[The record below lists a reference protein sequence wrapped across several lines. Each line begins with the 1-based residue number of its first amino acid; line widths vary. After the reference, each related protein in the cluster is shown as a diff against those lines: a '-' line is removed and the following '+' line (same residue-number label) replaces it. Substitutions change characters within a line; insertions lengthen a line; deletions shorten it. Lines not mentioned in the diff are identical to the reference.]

1 MTTTTAHPVPAVP
14 PVLQARGLTKHYG
27 HVVAMDDCDFDLR
40 PGEIL
45 AVIGDNGAGKSTLI
59 KSLTGA
65 VVPDAG
71 TLRLDGT
78 EVHFRGPLDA
88 RRAGIETVYQE
99 LGVAPALDI
108 SQNLYLGREQRRRGL
123 LGTVFRQLDK
133 PAMRR
138 GAARQMAD
146 LGIRVQSIRQ
156 KVETLSGG
164 QRQAVAVARVAAWAT
179 RVVIMD
185 EPTAALGVRETN
197 QVLDLVLRVRDSG
210 LPVVLISHNMPNV
223 FQVADRLHIHRLGR
237 RIALADPKTLS
248 MEDAV
253 AVMTGARP
261 PDSIESIN
269 SINSTESMDSIKS
282 TASMDSIDA
291 LGTAATAGEPDPAPR
306 TEGEQ

>member
-1 MTTTTAHPVPAVP
+1 MNDDNGAT
-14 PVLQARGLTKHYG
+14 VLKARGLTKHYG
-27 HVVAMDDCDFDLR
+27 HVVAMDDCSFDLR

-59 KSLTGA
+59 KALTGA
-65 VVPDAG
+65 IIPDSG
-71 TLRLDGT
+71 TLFLHDD
-78 EVHFRGPLDA
+78 EVTFHSPLDA

-108 SQNLYLGREQRRRGL
+108 SQNLYLGREQRCRGFR
-123 LGTVFRQLDK
+123 GTVLRQLDK
-133 PAMRR
+133 KAMRE
-138 GAARQMAD
+138 GSARQMAD
-146 LGIRVQSIRQ
+146 LGISIQSIRQ

-197 QVLDLVLRVRDSG
+197 QVLDLILRVRDNG

-223 FQVADRLHIHRLGR
+223 WQVADRVHIHRLGR
-237 RIALADPKTLS
+237 RVALAEAKAITMD
-248 MEDAV
+248 DAV

-261 PDSIESIN
+261 ASSIEQVTT
-269 SINSTESMDSIKS
+269 TE
-282 TASMDSIDA
+282 
-291 LGTAATAGEPDPAPR
+291 AAPVTPAAP
-306 TEGEQ
+306 QAPA

>member
-1 MTTTTAHPVPAVP
+1 MNDDNGAT
-14 PVLQARGLTKHYG
+14 VLKARGLTKHYG
-27 HVVAMDDCDFDLR
+27 HVVAMDDCSFDLR

-59 KSLTGA
+59 KALTGA
-65 VVPDAG
+65 IIPDSG
-71 TLRLDGT
+71 SLFLHDD
-78 EVHFRGPLDA
+78 EVTFRSPLDA

-108 SQNLYLGREQRRRGL
+108 SQNLYLGREQRRPGFRGSVL
-123 LGTVFRQLDK
+123 RQLDK
-133 PAMRR
+133 KAMRE
-138 GAARQMAD
+138 GSARQMAD
-146 LGIRVQSIRQ
+146 LGISIQSIRQ

-197 QVLDLVLRVRDSG
+197 QVLDLILRVRDNG

-223 FQVADRLHIHRLGR
+223 WQVADRVHIHRLGR
-237 RIALADPKTLS
+237 RVALAETKAITMD
-248 MEDAV
+248 DAV

-261 PDSIESIN
+261 ASSIEQVTTS
-269 SINSTESMDSIKS
+269 E
-282 TASMDSIDA
+282 
-291 LGTAATAGEPDPAPR
+291 AAPVTSAAPQAPA
-306 TEGEQ
+306 

>member
-1 MTTTTAHPVPAVP
+1 MNDDNGAT
-14 PVLQARGLTKHYG
+14 VLKARGLTKHYG
-27 HVVAMDDCDFDLR
+27 HVVAMDDCSFDLR

-59 KSLTGA
+59 KALTGA
-65 VVPDAG
+65 IIPDAG
-71 TLRLDGT
+71 SLFLHDD
-78 EVHFRGPLDA
+78 EVTFHSPLDA

-108 SQNLYLGREQRRRGL
+108 SQNLYLGREQRCRGFR
-123 LGTVFRQLDK
+123 GTVLRQLDK
-133 PAMRR
+133 KAMRE
-138 GAARQMAD
+138 GSARQMAD
-146 LGIRVQSIRQ
+146 LGISIQSIRQ

-197 QVLDLVLRVRDSG
+197 QVLDLILRVRDNG

-223 FQVADRLHIHRLGR
+223 WQVADRVHIHRLGR
-237 RIALADPKTLS
+237 RVALAEAKAITMD
-248 MEDAV
+248 DAV

-261 PDSIESIN
+261 ASSIEQVTIP
-269 SINSTESMDSIKS
+269 EAAP
-282 TASMDSIDA
+282 ASP
-291 LGTAATAGEPDPAPR
+291 AAPEAPA
-306 TEGEQ
+306 

>member
-1 MTTTTAHPVPAVP
+1 MSDATT

-65 VVPDAG
+65 IVPDSGSLYLAG
-71 TLRLDGT
+71 EQVT
-78 EVHFRGPLDA
+78 FRTPLDA
-88 RRAGIETVYQE
+88 RRAGVETVYQE

-108 SQNLYLGREQRRRGL
+108 SQNLYLGREQRRPGFR
-123 LGTVFRQLDK
+123 GTVLRQLDK
-133 PAMRR
+133 KAMRH
-138 GAARQMAD
+138 GSAAQMAD
-146 LGIRVQSIRQ
+146 LGIRIQSIRQ

-179 RVVIMD
+179 SVVIMD

-197 QVLDLVLRVRDSG
+197 QVLDLILRVRDNG

-223 FQVADRLHIHRLGR
+223 FQVADRIHIHRLGR
-237 RIALADPKTLS
+237 RVALVDSGSLS
-248 MEDAV
+248 MDDAV
-253 AVMTGARP
+253 AVMTGARSA
-261 PDSIESIN
+261 D
-269 SINSTESMDSIKS
+269 TLQQV
-282 TASMDSIDA
+282 TV
-291 LGTAATAGEPDPAPR
+291 PAPR
-306 TEGEQ
+306 GGSAQDTSSAGTEAAR

>member
-1 MTTTTAHPVPAVP
+1 MNDDNGAT
-14 PVLQARGLTKHYG
+14 VLKARGLTKHYG
-27 HVVAMDDCDFDLR
+27 HVVAMDDCSFDLR

-59 KSLTGA
+59 KALTGA
-65 VVPDAG
+65 VIPDAG
-71 TLRLDGT
+71 SLFLHDD
-78 EVHFRGPLDA
+78 EVTFHSPLDA

-108 SQNLYLGREQRRRGL
+108 SQNLYLGREQRCRGFRGSVL
-123 LGTVFRQLDK
+123 RQLDK
-133 PAMRR
+133 KAMRE
-138 GAARQMAD
+138 GSARQMAD
-146 LGIRVQSIRQ
+146 LGISIQSIRQ

-197 QVLDLVLRVRDSG
+197 QVLDLILRVRDNG

-223 FQVADRLHIHRLGR
+223 WQVADRVHIHRLGR
-237 RIALADPKTLS
+237 RVALAEAKSITMD
-248 MEDAV
+248 DAV

-261 PDSIESIN
+261 ASSIEQVTT
-269 SINSTESMDSIKS
+269 TE
-282 TASMDSIDA
+282 
-291 LGTAATAGEPDPAPR
+291 AAAETPAAP
-306 TEGEQ
+306 QAPA

>member
-1 MTTTTAHPVPAVP
+1 MNDDNGAT
-14 PVLQARGLTKHYG
+14 VLKARGLTKHYG
-27 HVVAMDDCDFDLR
+27 HVVAMDDCSFDLR

-59 KSLTGA
+59 KALTGA
-65 VVPDAG
+65 VIPDSG
-71 TLRLDGT
+71 SLFLHDD
-78 EVHFRGPLDA
+78 EVTFRSPLDA

-108 SQNLYLGREQRRRGL
+108 SQNLYLGREQRRPGFRGSVL
-123 LGTVFRQLDK
+123 RQLDK
-133 PAMRR
+133 KAMRE
-138 GAARQMAD
+138 GSARQMAD
-146 LGIRVQSIRQ
+146 LGISIQSIRQ

-197 QVLDLVLRVRDSG
+197 QVLDLILRVRDNG

-223 FQVADRLHIHRLGR
+223 WQVADRVHIHRLGHR
-237 RIALADPKTLS
+237 VALAETKSITMD
-248 MEDAV
+248 DAV

-261 PDSIESIN
+261 ASSIEQVTTI
-269 SINSTESMDSIKS
+269 E
-282 TASMDSIDA
+282 
-291 LGTAATAGEPDPAPR
+291 AAPVTSAAPQAPA
-306 TEGEQ
+306 

>member
-1 MTTTTAHPVPAVP
+1 MNDDNGAT
-14 PVLQARGLTKHYG
+14 VLKARGLTKHYG
-27 HVVAMDDCDFDLR
+27 HVVAMDDCSFDLR

-59 KSLTGA
+59 KALTGA
-65 VVPDAG
+65 VIPDSG
-71 TLRLDGT
+71 SLFLHDD
-78 EVHFRGPLDA
+78 EVTFHSPLDA

-108 SQNLYLGREQRRRGL
+108 AQNLYLGREQRCRGFR
-123 LGTVFRQLDK
+123 GTVLRQLDK
-133 PAMRR
+133 KAMRE
-138 GAARQMAD
+138 GSARQMAD
-146 LGIRVQSIRQ
+146 LGISIQSIRQ

-197 QVLDLVLRVRDSG
+197 QVLDLILRVRDNG

-223 FQVADRLHIHRLGR
+223 WQVADRVHIHRLGR
-237 RIALADPKTLS
+237 RVALADAKAIT
-248 MEDAV
+248 MDDAV

-261 PDSIESIN
+261 ASSIEQVTT
-269 SINSTESMDSIKS
+269 TEAAP
-282 TASMDSIDA
+282 ASP
-291 LGTAATAGEPDPAPR
+291 AAPQAPA
-306 TEGEQ
+306 

>member
-1 MTTTTAHPVPAVP
+1 MTGPAAAAVIE
-14 PVLQARGLTKHYG
+14 ARGLTKHYG
-27 HVVAMDDCDFDLR
+27 QVIAMDSCDFDLR

-65 VVPDAG
+65 VAPDSG
-71 TLRLDGT
+71 TMRLNGDL
-78 EVHFRGPLDA
+78 VHFRSPLDA
-88 RRAGIETVYQE
+88 RNAGIETVYQE

-108 SQNLYLGREQRRRGL
+108 TQNLYLGREKRRSGV
-123 LGTVFRQLDK
+123 LGRVFRQLDK

-138 GAARQMAD
+138 DSATQMAD

-179 RVVIMD
+179 RVVVMD

-197 QVLDLVLRVRDSG
+197 QVLDLILRVRENG

-223 FQVADRLHIHRLGR
+223 FQVADRIHIHRLGR
-237 RIALADPKTLS
+237 RVALVEPRTTS
-248 MEDAV
+248 MEEAV
-253 AVMTGARP
+253 AVMTGAKSP
-261 PDSIESIN
+261 ESL
-269 SINSTESMDSIKS
+269 E
-282 TASMDSIDA
+282 
-291 LGTAATAGEPDPAPR
+291 LLDP
-306 TEGEQ
+306 TS